1 MDEYIVKNVKDFRL
15 DHVFDCGQCFR
26 WEKQADGSYT
36 RTAMDR
42 VVNMQF
48 VCGDRA
54 SEPETTGI

>member
-36 RTAMDR
+36 GRRWIEWSICSLSA
-42 VVNMQF
+42 
-48 VCGDRA
+48 A
-54 SEPETTGI
+54 IEPVSLRQQGI